1 MKESPKQTA
10 MGGMEGKRRSTVD
23 VLRVLPG
30 ILTPVDVGKFVR
42 DANMF
47 LYRASRKGYV
57 RKIIS
62 GVYTNELFG
71 RSPSVE
77 EVACFV
83 RRPAY
88 ISCEWAL
95 NHHGVI
101 LQAPVVCTCI
111 TLSSSV
117 GGRHKITYAGV
128 TIEYSR
134 ISPDLFRGF
143 ESAGGVNM
151 ATAEKAFADYVYFRK
166 ALPFPDEVEFDN
178 LDVGKLGEIIQPF
191 PKTTQKLV
199 QGFIADFSGGDKH

>member
-1 MKESPKQTA
+1 MKESAKQTA
-10 MGGMEGKRRSTVD
+10 MGGMERKRQSTVD
-23 VLRVLPG
+23 ILRGLPG
-30 ILTPVDVGKFVR
+30 ILTPVDVGKFVG

-62 GVYTNELFG
+62 GVYVNELFG
-71 RSPSVE
+71 RKPSVE

-117 GGRHKITYAGV
+117 GERSKITYAGI
-128 TIEYSR
+128 TIEYSK
-134 ISPDLFRGF
+134 IAHDLFQGF
-143 ESAGGVNM
+143 DSAGGVNM
-151 ATAEKAFADYVYFRK
+151 ATAEKAFVDYLYLRK
-166 ALPFPDEVEFDN
+166 ALPFPDEIELDN
-178 LDVGKLGEIIQPF
+178 LDIGKLREIVQSF
-191 PKTTQKLV
+191 PKTTRKLV
-199 QGFIADFSGGDKH
+199 HGFIADFAEGRD